1 MLAGRYNIVCDQGS
15 SFTRVIEIKDADG
28 AIFSLTGYTGR
39 MQIRRDV
46 DATAALMEL
55 TTANGRLS
63 VSGALGQIV
72 LNLTP
77 AQTAELTRS
86 GVYDLE
92 IVKTATGEVHKVL
105 RGEFRVEKEV
115 TR

>member
-15 SFTRVIEIKDADG
+15 SFTRIIEIKDADG
-28 AIFSLTGYTGR
+28 DIFSLTGYTGR

-63 VSGALGQIV
+63 VSGALGQIT
-72 LNLTP
+72 LILTP

>member
-15 SFTRVIEIKDADG
+15 SFERIIEIKDADG
-28 AIFSLTGYTGR
+28 AVFSLTGYTGR

-46 DATAALMEL
+46 DATSTLMEL

-63 VSGALGQIV
+63 ISGGLGAITIT
-72 LNLTP
+72 LTP
-77 AQTAELTRS
+77 ELTRTLTRS
-86 GVYDLE
+86 GVYDIE

-105 RGEFRVEKEV
+105 RGEFRLEKEV

>member
-15 SFTRVIEIKDADG
+15 SFERIIEIKDSDG
-28 AIFSLTGYTGR
+28 TVFPLIGYTAR

-46 DATAALMEL
+46 DATTPLMEL
-55 TTANGRLS
+55 TTANGRL
-63 VSGALGQIV
+63 VISGALGAIT
-72 LNLTP
+72 LSLTP

-86 GVYDLE
+86 GVYDIE
-92 IVKTATGEVHKVL
+92 IVKTSTGEVHKVL
-105 RGEFRVEKEV
+105 RGEFRLEKEV